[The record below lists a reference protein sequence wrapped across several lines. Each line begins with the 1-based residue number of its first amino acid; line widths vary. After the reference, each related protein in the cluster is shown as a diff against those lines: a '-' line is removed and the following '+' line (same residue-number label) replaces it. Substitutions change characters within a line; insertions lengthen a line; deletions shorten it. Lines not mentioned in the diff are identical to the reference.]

1 MGEKKILPF
10 GKPILSYEPTVS
22 HITGIMATD
31 FERFQCAF
39 YNNFIDI
46 ALENAVDFYE
56 FRNWLRYNMFE
67 SHKIPRRIAF
77 GLSEE
82 EIIKIICRW
91 IDQNHYVLVLF
102 ETFYVSKY
110 PTYQRQRFRHYAMIL
125 GYDLNKMCF
134 ICGDF
139 FDFTYYTVEECSM
152 HEVVQAIIHNGDIN
166 ATGFSKDFTLLRIDE
181 KSKPELDF
189 NKIIMSLNMLVAEN
203 NRNMKRQYG
212 LSIFDR
218 ICEKIA
224 EGDLVKYYNEFI
236 RHPQFVYVHM
246 EAMIMRMEYFQKNI
260 RDLKLMVLIADLQRI
275 QSEIEQYR
283 NYVIK
288 LRVKSKDEFPVQKRK
303 NYIEKITIV
312 KQEYILIIKKF
323 IHILMFN

>member
-1 MGEKKILPF
+1 MGEKKILSF

-82 EIIKIICRW
+82 EIIKIICGW

-110 PTYQRQRFRHYAMIL
+110 PTYQRKRFRHYAMIL
-125 GYDLNKMCF
+125 GYDFEKMCF

-139 FDFTYYTVEECSM
+139 FNFAYYNVEECPM
-152 HEVVQAIIHNGDIN
+152 YEVIQAIIHNGDIN
-166 ATGFSKDFTLLRIDE
+166 ATGFSKDFTLLRIDG
-181 KSKPELDF
+181 KAKPELDV
-189 NKIIMSLNMLVAEN
+189 NQIIMSLNMLVAEN

-224 EGDLVKYYNEFI
+224 EGQLAQFNNEFR
-236 RHPQFVYVHM
+236 RHPQFIYVHM
-246 EAMIMRMEYFQKNI
+246 EAMIMRMEYIQKNI
-260 RDLKLMVLIADLQRI
+260 EKVDLQNLIIDLQRL
-275 QSEIEQYR
+275 QFEIEQYR
-283 NYVIK
+283 NLVLKLCTKGEERFPIHLQKKYIDKITMAKRGYMSVIK
-288 LRVKSKDEFPVQKRK
+288 SF
-303 NYIEKITIV
+303 
-312 KQEYILIIKKF
+312 IK
-323 IHILMFN
+323 ILM

>member
-1 MGEKKILPF
+1 MGKKKILPF
-10 GKPILSYEPTVS
+10 GEPILSYEPTVS

-77 GLSEE
+77 GLSKE
-82 EIIKIICRW
+82 EIIKIICGW

-110 PTYQRQRFRHYAMIL
+110 PTYQRKRFRHYAMIL
-125 GYDLNKMCF
+125 GYDFEKMCF

-139 FDFTYYTVEECSM
+139 FDFTYYTVEECSIY
-152 HEVVQAIIHNGDIN
+152 EVVQAIIHNGDIN
-166 ATGFSKDFTLLRIDE
+166 ATGFAKDFTLLRIDE
-181 KSKPELDF
+181 KAKLELDV

-203 NRNMKRQYG
+203 NRKMKRQYG

-224 EGDLVKYYNEFI
+224 DGDLIKYQNEFR

-246 EAMIMRMEYFQKNI
+246 EAMIMRMEYFHKIINESKL
-260 RDLKLMVLIADLQRI
+260 RDLIADLRRI
-275 QSEIEQYR
+275 QSEIEKYR
-283 NYVIK
+283 NYVLK
-288 LRVKSKDEFPVQKRK
+288 LRIKGKGEFPIQKRK
-303 NYIEKITIV
+303 NYIEKIIIV

-323 IHILMFN
+323 IEILMCM